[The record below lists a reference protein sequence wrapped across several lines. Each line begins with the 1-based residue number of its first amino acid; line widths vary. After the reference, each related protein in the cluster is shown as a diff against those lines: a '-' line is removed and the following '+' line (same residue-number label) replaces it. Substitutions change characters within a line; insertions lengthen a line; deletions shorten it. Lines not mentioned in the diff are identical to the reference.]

1 LAQIDDL
8 YDKDSEEFENR
19 YRQAAFWAEVAKLVE
34 NWMYGKTV
42 TITPGGY
49 AFLNKWGSARYNT
62 ATQFVAL
69 VYDKHHGD
77 APSAYS
83 QWARSQMEY
92 LMGNN
97 PLNRCYIVGY
107 SDISVKFPHHRAASG
122 LSKCEDPD
130 PHKYVLYGALVG
142 GPDENDQHIDMTSDW
157 VYNEVTIDYNAA
169 FVGACAGLYRYF
181 GDPSM
186 EITPNF
192 PPKVEIS
199 DPDNGG
205 SYWVEAF
212 GVDIVQSD
220 GPKATEVTLYV
231 RSDSRKPSKNISVRY
246 FFDAT
251 GMSSVDPDK
260 MEIRQL
266 YDQTAAETDYAA
278 KLTGPHHYKDN
289 IYYVEISWEGFAIAN
304 SNKKYQFAL
313 GTYTWGNSWDPTD
326 DWSYQELK
334 KQQNMCL

>member
-1 LAQIDDL
+1 
-8 YDKDSEEFENR
+8 
-19 YRQAAFWAEVAKLVE
+19 
-34 NWMYGKTV
+34 
-42 TITPGGY
+42 
-49 AFLNKWGSARYNT
+49 
-62 ATQFVAL
+62 
-69 VYDKHHGD
+69 
-77 APSAYS
+77 
-83 QWARSQMEY
+83 
-92 LMGNN
+92 
-97 PLNRCYIVGY
+97 
-107 SDISVKFPHHRAASG
+107 
-122 LSKCEDPD
+122 
-130 PHKYVLYGALVG
+130 
-142 GPDENDQHIDMTSDW
+142 
-157 VYNEVTIDYNAA
+157 
-169 FVGACAGLYRYF
+169 
-181 GDPSM
+181 
-186 EITPNF
+186 
-192 PPKVEIS
+192 
-199 DPDNGG
+199 
-205 SYWVEAF
+205 
-212 GVDIVQSD
+212 VDIVQSD

-334 KQQNMCL
+334 IEESNYTGTPARNNRICVYDAGVLVGGIERTEQHLNHLLRRRLPHLHRNRNSHMEI